1 MPVPLP
7 TPEVALPLLLAGD
20 CRFTIVSRRTQVRHT
35 FRVTEAPANP
45 KFARSGPAWFVKALV
60 GPDNGSDYAYIGM
73 LRAPAA
79 GVVPTFSLT
88 DASRATPDD
97 ARVKGLQ
104 WLFGAMRQYATN
116 PNAVAAWEQV
126 EVWHSD
132 TCARCGLALTD
143 PDSIASRLGP
153 ECYQKVHGTRRPKA
167 TPAEAAPAAPVAV
180 EAAPAEPAP
189 AVEAPAPRKGRRAAA
204 KAAPTPAPAVEVV
217 PVEAPAHPMRGPSG
231 FLF

>member
-35 FRVTEAPANP
+35 FRVTEAPVKPQYA
-45 KFARSGPAWFVKALV
+45 ARGPAWFVKALI

-79 GVVPTFSLT
+79 GVVPTFGLT
-88 DASRATPDD
+88 SGSRATPDD

-104 WLFGAMRQYATN
+104 WLFGAMRQYDTN
-116 PNAVAAWEQV
+116 PSAVAAWEQV

-143 PDSIASRLGP
+143 PSSIAARLGP
-153 ECYQKVHGTRRPKA
+153 ECYQHVHGCRRP
-167 TPAEAAPAAPVAV
+167 TVAPPVAV
-180 EAAPAEPAP
+180 EAAPAAPAEPAP
-189 AVEAPAPRKGRRAAA
+189 AVEAPAPRKGRAKAA
-204 KAAPTPAPAVEVV
+204 KATPTPAPAVEVV
-217 PVEAPAHPMRGPSG
+217 PVEAPAAHPMRGPSG